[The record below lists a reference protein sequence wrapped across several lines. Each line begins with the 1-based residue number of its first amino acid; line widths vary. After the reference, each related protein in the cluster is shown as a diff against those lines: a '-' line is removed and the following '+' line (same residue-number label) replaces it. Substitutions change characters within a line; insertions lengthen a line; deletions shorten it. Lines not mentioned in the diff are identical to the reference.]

1 MGANQKRKQPVK
13 TKLIELEEDYAGWN
27 FLAQTNPPTSLFADI
42 SSGEFSRIVKALS
55 KVIRS
60 WNYVDVEGID
70 LAEPSFDTINELP
83 IDLLTATTNAYI
95 SALTELPPA

>member
-1 MGANQKRKQPVK
+1 MGEKRKQLIK
-13 TKLIELEEDYAGWN
+13 TKLIELDEDYAGWN

-42 SSGEFSRIVKALS
+42 SSGEFARIVKALS

-60 WNYVDVEGID
+60 WNYVDAEGTN
-70 LAEPSFDTINELP
+70 LPEPGFDVINELP
-83 IDLLTATTNAYI
+83 VDLLTATTNAYI